1 MSVLLILVAR
11 DRKYAEIKIQIMVE
25 KAILKPVPRL
35 DPRAILVPK
44 RLLSVIRLHKIVS
57 IILIINTIA

>member
-11 DRKYAEIKIQIMVE
+11 ERKYAEMRIQIIVE
-25 KAILKPVPRL
+25 KAILKPVPRF
-35 DPRAILVPK
+35 DPSAILVPK

-57 IILIINTIA
+57 IMLIINTMA